1 MRIRKVIYYC
11 FFIPSMV
18 ITALLMVTIGMLM
31 PFSWRMSMATLWNQL
46 ASVYLLRWFCGIKL
60 EIVGA
65 ENIPAER
72 PFMVVSNHQSEWETY
87 YLGRLMRP
95 VCMVIKKEL
104 LDIPVF
110 GWAMRA
116 ARHIPVDR
124 SLRHASIDQII
135 TRGKERIRQGCN
147 VLIFPEATRMPAG
160 EMKKYSRT
168 AAKLAVETGVL
179 LVPIV
184 HNAGYCWSNRGE
196 IRPGTIQLLIGPTIE
211 TQGRTAD
218 EVAAESEQWSIENFN
233 KIKR

>member
-1 MRIRKVIYYC
+1 
-11 FFIPSMV
+11 MV

-31 PFSWRMSMATLWNQL
+31 PFSWRMNMATLWNQFT
-46 ASVYLLRWFCGIKL
+46 SVYLLRWFCGVKL

-65 ENIPAER
+65 ENIPAKR

-87 YLGRLMRP
+87 YLGRLVRP

-116 ARHIPVDR
+116 ARHIAVDR

-135 TRGKERIRQGCN
+135 TQGKERIQQSCN

-168 AAKLAVETGVL
+168 AAKLAVETGAP

-196 IRPGTIQLLIGPTIE
+196 IRPGTIQLVIGPAIE

-218 EVAAESEQWSIENFN
+218 DVATESEQWSIENFN